1 MACIK
6 GLYNNFA
13 LPKPF
18 DEEFE
23 NQYDGEITLE
33 KLNHFLDY
41 LSKSEIG
48 VRRKLVSMKMFLEGK
63 LDFIV
68 EKQLLVETKIKL

>member
-6 GLYNNFA
+6 GLYNNIV

-18 DEEFE
+18 DKEFE

-33 KLNHFLDY
+33 KLNNFLDY
-41 LSKSEIG
+41 LSKSEVG
-48 VRRKLVSMKMFLEGK
+48 VRRKLISMKMFLEGN

-68 EKQLLVETKIKL
+68 EKKLLVEVKRKL